1 MRESMRKLISRLP
14 LSFRVLY
21 GQFLLRVI
29 DLEALSIEADIP
41 RFLGQFAGVLI
52 MISLLQVLGAF
63 WILDKSSDFSG
74 VRWRKEQS
82 LISDMMLVV
91 GLFTVVSWDKLSPT
105 QKRNGALT
113 LPVHNLPPH

>member
-21 GQFLLRVI
+21 RQFLLRVI

-52 MISLLQVLGAF
+52 MISLLQVLGAL
-63 WILDKSSDFSG
+63 WNAGQIQELPPAVHLALVWS
-74 VRWRKEQS
+74 KEQS
-82 LISDMMLVV
+82 LISY
-91 GLFTVVSWDKLSPT
+91 FP
-105 QKRNGALT
+105 RPPRRHGALT
-113 LPVHNLPPH
+113 IARPTAHHPSC